1 MKFLIAI
8 AATVL
13 LCAACAQG
21 GSAPSSADS
30 SGIEMYGTMDEGL
43 TYHSK

>member
-1 MKFLIAI
+1 MKLLLAI

-21 GSAPSSADS
+21 GPAS
-30 SGIEMYGTMDEGL
+30 SGAGTGSIDMYGVVDEGIS
-43 TYHSK
+43 YHK